1 MFVKKV
7 GSKVYGAEFTAAE
20 RKAMDI
26 EIRRQI
32 ADYDRKHEKEM
43 TALIL
48 WQLHDLEGFGP
59 KKLKRHFDRFDEN
72 IKETI
77 ERYELEESD
86 RFNLAEFKLNEYL
99 RKFDT
104 SLDEWYKEKNDNE

>member
-7 GSKVYGAEFTAAE
+7 GSRVYGAEFTAAE

-32 ADYDRKHEKEM
+32 AEYDRKHEKEM

-59 KKLKRHFDRFDEN
+59 KKLKRKKEN
-72 IKETI
+72 FTGQMNYRLK
-77 ERYELEESD
+77 
-86 RFNLAEFKLNEYL
+86 
-99 RKFDT
+99 RKRV
-104 SLDEWYKEKNDNE
+104 